1 MRKGKKPQ
9 KNTQPGK
16 RKGPVENKD
25 SGSEE
30 EFERQTQEDAELV
43 PPARRPPTAVGAG
56 TPPLPPRP
64 SGPSRSTPEP
74 YRLCTWLRP
83 RGAPSVVYYRSGCPS
98 ILGGATSTCTWPA
111 CQGARSSVQ
120 VQSVRRAG
128 PFAYLL
134 RWGRTTSSFAGP
146 TAWRTRTRFL

>member
-64 SGPSRSTPEP
+64 SRPSHSAPEP
-74 YRLCTWLRP
+74 HRRPALFRLLQDLRTAV
-83 RGAPSVVYYRSGCPS
+83 GAALDLADAAADAITK
-98 ILGGATSTCTWPA
+98 IL
-111 CQGARSSVQ
+111 
-120 VQSVRRAG
+120 RREV
-128 PFAYLL
+128 
-134 RWGRTTSSFAGP
+134 
-146 TAWRTRTRFL
+146 

>member
-9 KNTQPGK
+9 KNKQPGK
-16 RKGPVENKD
+16 SQGPVENKD

-74 YRLCTWLRP
+74 HRRPALFRLLQTVRLRWQRCSTWRMLLST
-83 RGAPSVVYYRSGCPS
+83 PS
-98 ILGGATSTCTWPA
+98 
-111 CQGARSSVQ
+111 
-120 VQSVRRAG
+120 RRACSVG
-128 PFAYLL
+128 PECAAGL
-134 RWGRTTSSFAGP
+134 TSA
-146 TAWRTRTRFL
+146 

>member
-74 YRLCTWLRP
+74 YRRP
-83 RGAPSVVYYRSGCPS
+83 ALFR
-98 ILGGATSTCTWPA
+98 LL
-111 CQGARSSVQ
+111 
-120 VQSVRRAG
+120 QSVRDRKSTR
-128 PFAYLL
+128 LN
-134 RWGRTTSSFAGP
+134 SSDASISY
-146 TAWRTRTRFL
+146 AV